1 MTVALAS
8 EEASKKRDPVAR
20 AFDLLRA
27 MVDSG
32 ADSSG
37 VRELADLAGLPPS
50 SAHRLLAVLE
60 STGMVTREAGG
71 TYALG
76 MEFHRLAWRSAALMP
91 LKKAALPV
99 LQDMRERSGE
109 TAVLGLYDSSRRQ
122 VLFAVTLESP
132 NPLRYV
138 LEQNVW
144 LPVHAGA
151 TGQAI
156 VAFLPPAEQ
165 ERIIAETG
173 LAPLTG
179 RTIRDA
185 QTFREQLQV
194 TRERGY
200 AFTQGERT
208 EGAVGVAAPIF
219 DAHERVVGS
228 AIITLPAFRFAPEQ
242 EERFGALVREGAARI
257 TQVLGG

>member
-1 MTVALAS
+1 MATAA
-8 EEASKKRDPVAR
+8 EDASKKRDPVAR

-27 MVDSG
+27 MVDNG
-32 ADSSG
+32 ADSFG
-37 VRELADLAGLPPS
+37 VRELADLVGLPPS
-50 SAHRLLAVLE
+50 SAHRLLALLE
-60 STGMVTREAGG
+60 SAGMVQREAGG
-71 TYALG
+71 AYALA

-91 LKKAALPV
+91 LKKAALPI

-109 TAVLGLYDSSRRQ
+109 TAVLGLYDSTRRKM
-122 VLFAVTLESP
+122 LFAESLESP

-156 VAFLPPAEQ
+156 VAFLPPEEQ
-165 ERIIAETG
+165 ERIIESG
-173 LAPLTG
+173 LVRLTG
-179 RTIRDA
+179 RTVQDPE
-185 QTFREQLQV
+185 TFRDQLRA

-219 DAHERVVGS
+219 DAQEQVIGS
-228 AIITLPAFRFAPEQ
+228 AIITLPEFRFTPEQ
-242 EERFGALVREGAARI
+242 QELLGDLVRDGARRI